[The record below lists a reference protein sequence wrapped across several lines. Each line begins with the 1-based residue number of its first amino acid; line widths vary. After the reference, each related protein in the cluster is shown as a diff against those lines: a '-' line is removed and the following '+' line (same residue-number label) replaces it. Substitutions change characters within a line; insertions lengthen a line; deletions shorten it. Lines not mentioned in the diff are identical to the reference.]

1 MINDN
6 VVVIHKDEY
15 KILMENSVLANLTRK
30 FLNECTADS
39 DYQNI
44 SCLRFIYDISL
55 KNEKEDT

>member
-30 FLNECTADS
+30 FLSEGTDNS

-44 SCLRFIYDISL
+44 SCLRFIYNISL
-55 KNEKEDT
+55 TNEKEDT